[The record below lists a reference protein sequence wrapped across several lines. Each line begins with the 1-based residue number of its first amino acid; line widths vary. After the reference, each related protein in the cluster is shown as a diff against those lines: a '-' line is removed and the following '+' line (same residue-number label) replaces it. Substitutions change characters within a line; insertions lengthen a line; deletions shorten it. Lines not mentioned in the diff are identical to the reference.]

1 MLLYATVIMYFKSN
15 HLIEITNKLIY
26 MKLIKLSDLIEKY
39 MIILLIIVTL
49 VALFL
54 PKTFTWLPL
63 DLINYFI
70 IIMMFCMSLT
80 LKTSDF
86 SFILKHPKDL
96 LIGFL
101 SQFLIMPTLAF
112 LIGIMFNLETG
123 LFVGLIMLGTCPGGT
138 SSPVISYLSKGD
150 LALSI
155 GMTNFNTILASIITP
170 LITFLILKT
179 KIQMNI
185 ISMFLSI
192 IEIVIL
198 PIILGL
204 IVTNF
209 FEDKLENIKR
219 YSSPTSIIAIIL
231 MIGIIVS
238 DNSSNIFSSG
248 IIILASVI
256 LLNLGGY
263 LFGFL
268 FAKANRMP
276 IKKCKSISIETGM
289 RNSAL
294 ASSLAHDTFPSLVIA
309 TVPGAI
315 FSVWHNISG
324 FILAKIF
331 IQISEKYE

>member
-1 MLLYATVIMYFKSN
+1 
-15 HLIEITNKLIY
+15 
-26 MKLIKLSDLIEKY
+26 MKLIKLSNLIEKY
-39 MIILLIIVTL
+39 MIIMLIIISL

-54 PKTFTWLPL
+54 PKTFIWLPL
-63 DLINYFI
+63 DLITYLLI
-70 IIMMFCMSLT
+70 IIMFCMGLT
-80 LKTSDF
+80 LKSSDF
-86 SFILKHPKDL
+86 NFIFKHPKDL
-96 LIGFL
+96 GIGFI
-101 SQFLIMPTLAF
+101 SQFLIMPSLAF
-112 LIGIMFNLETG
+112 IIGSMFNLETG
-123 LFVGLIMLGTCPGGT
+123 LFAGLIIVGTCPGGT
-138 SSPVISYLSKGD
+138 ASPVITYLSEGD
-150 LALSI
+150 LALSV
-155 GMTNFNTILASIITP
+155 GMTSLNTLLAPILTP
-170 LITFLILKT
+170 LITFLFLKT
-179 KIQMNI
+179 QIQI
-185 ISMFLSI
+185 DVFSMFLSI

-198 PIILGL
+198 PIILGVIL
-204 IVTNF
+204 NNF
-209 FEDKLENIKR
+209 IGDKLENIKR
-219 YSSPTSIIAIIL
+219 YLPTVSIIAIIL
-231 MIGIIVS
+231 IVGIIVS
-238 DNSSNIFSSG
+238 SNSNNIFSSG